1 MTSPS
6 STSRSPSR
14 SSTSS
19 DSSDTTMLDAPPV
32 RPVRARPASH
42 SSIPPIV
49 ANKLPNPTFSLL
61 LSLPRE
67 LRDKVYT
74 FALVSQFPF
83 WWPSP
88 TTPKHNVALGLLSV
102 SRQVHEEAAPVFYA
116 QNKFL
121 FTNPS
126 DCTMF
131 RIIASPY
138 AENTTSVYFRIR
150 EKDVKLWATY
160 LGSKDPSRSMKHD
173 LPKLKSLC
181 IFLRCGIMGTPG
193 VINGLVGNGGLPAL
207 LAAQT
212 QAIHQALGTH
222 LPQQV
227 HINMQIL
234 HQAMHQAHAGAQAQL
249 NANIP
254 ANGQAPMPFVQFA
267 HNALQNQ
274 QQNQNTAA
282 PHPHGLQNNPPANP
296 SPLAALA
303 AQQQS
308 QSTQNPPP
316 PPPPPPQQQQHA
328 HAHGHTHGHHQ
339 HGFFTTFMRWER
351 EMGLENLCLSLQE
364 TRPAEADVKV
374 VCIVKLPRPELQ
386 RLVRVYPDELSLDKN
401 GDARTKF
408 RRVHGVDVSLEV
420 NGYDIGV

>member
-1 MTSPS
+1 MP
-6 STSRSPSR
+6 
-14 SSTSS
+14 
-19 DSSDTTMLDAPPV
+19 D
-32 RPVRARPASH
+32 PA
-42 SSIPPIV
+42 
-49 ANKLPNPTFSLL
+49 FSLL

-131 RIIASPY
+131 RVVASPY
-138 AENTTSVYFRIR
+138 AENITSVYFRIR

-173 LPKLKSLC
+173 LPKLKSLW
-181 IFLRCGIMGTPG
+181 IFLRCGMMGTPG
-193 VINGLVGNGGLPAL
+193 
-207 LAAQT
+207 
-212 QAIHQALGTH
+212 AIHQALGTH

-227 HINMQIL
+227 HINMQVL
-234 HQAMHQAHAGAQAQL
+234 QQAMHQAHAGAHAQPI
-249 NANIP
+249 ANVP

-267 HNALQNQ
+267 QNALQHH

-282 PHPHGLQNNPPANP
+282 PHPHGLQNNPPANL

-308 QSTQNPPP
+308 QPPQN
-316 PPPPPPQQQQHA
+316 PPQQQQHPT
-328 HAHGHTHGHHQ
+328 HAHGHGHGHHQ

-364 TRPAEADVKV
+364 TRPAEADVKI

-386 RLVRVYPDELSLDKN
+386 RLVRVYAEELSLDKN

-420 NGYDIGV
+420 SGYDIGV